1 MRPRS
6 GRSCALSQ
14 LLLVGLGEEE
24 HGVNGVAISF
34 AGLIGDS
41 QIRVCFFCLGTVLKG
56 HAGGGG
62 GVGTPRK

>member
-1 MRPRS
+1 M
-6 GRSCALSQ
+6 
-14 LLLVGLGEEE
+14 GLGQEE
-24 HGVNGVAISF
+24 HRVNTVAINF

-62 GVGTPRK
+62 AVGTP